1 MKITNKTLGLLWM
14 SIIILY
20 TSYSVY
26 RSFMLDDGII
36 KDLIIGLILILPS
49 LLFTFVKEFKKNV
62 FWINIVYLIMVIW
75 GLANVFLT
83 NDPLKGWFIMI
94 LLVFPISFIVSMI
107 LLILR
112 KDK

>member
-1 MKITNKTLGLLWM
+1 
-14 SIIILY
+14 
-20 TSYSVY
+20 
-26 RSFMLDDGII
+26 
-36 KDLIIGLILILPS
+36 
-49 LLFTFVKEFKKNV
+49 
-62 FWINIVYLIMVIW
+62 MVIW